1 MLTVLP
7 SSIKVYTAS
16 DGFFF
21 IEKMALPELVQ
32 LFLANASVSS
42 SLPSTFPTEI

>member
-1 MLTVLP
+1 MLTVLL
-7 SSIKVYTAS
+7 SSINVYTVS
-16 DGFFF
+16 DGFF
-21 IEKMALPELVQ
+21 IEKLALPELVQ